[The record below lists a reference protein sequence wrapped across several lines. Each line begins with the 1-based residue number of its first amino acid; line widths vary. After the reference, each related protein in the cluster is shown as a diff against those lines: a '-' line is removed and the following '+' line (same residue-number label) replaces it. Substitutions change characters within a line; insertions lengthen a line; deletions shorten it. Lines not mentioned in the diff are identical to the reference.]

1 MFCRNCGNEILDE
14 NAPTCP
20 KCGFRIR
27 EQEGRSGRVVTAQVF
42 IILSAILGIFLLFIP
57 TIVGIIAYIKLD
69 HAKSR
74 SEITGVAICTLLLC
88 NSLAGMIML
97 TMIDEDLN

>member
-1 MFCRNCGNEILDE
+1 MFCRNCGNEIEDE
-14 NAPTCP
+14 AVVCS
-20 KCGFRIR
+20 KCGYKIR
-27 EQEGRSGRVVTAQVF
+27 KQEGRSGRVVAAQVF

-57 TIVGIIAYIKLD
+57 TIVGAIAYNKLKY
-69 HAKSR
+69 AKSR